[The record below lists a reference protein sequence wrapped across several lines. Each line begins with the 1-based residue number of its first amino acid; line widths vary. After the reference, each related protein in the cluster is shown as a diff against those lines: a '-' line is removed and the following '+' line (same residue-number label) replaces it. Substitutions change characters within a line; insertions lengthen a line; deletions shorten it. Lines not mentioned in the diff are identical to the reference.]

1 MSTAAPSGILLSRDL
16 IFTTKITGTA
26 SAIGHRLTVVGRP
39 DRLDQAL
46 ADGPPHAILID
57 LAAGDLVSPA
67 ALASLRARVPAARLV
82 AFGSHVDTASLD
94 AARAAG
100 CDEVMP
106 RSKFVADLPALLAR
120 VLSG

>member
-1 MSTAAPSGILLSRDL
+1 MPADTVDGILLSRDL

-26 SAIGHRLTVVGRP
+26 SAIGHRLVVVGRS
-39 DRLDQAL
+39 DQLDQAM
-46 ADGPPHAILID
+46 ADGPPRAILID
-57 LAAGDLVSPA
+57 LAAGDLVTPA

-94 AARAAG
+94 AAREAG

-106 RSKFVADLPALLAR
+106 RSKFVADFPTLLAR
-120 VLSG
+120 VLTI